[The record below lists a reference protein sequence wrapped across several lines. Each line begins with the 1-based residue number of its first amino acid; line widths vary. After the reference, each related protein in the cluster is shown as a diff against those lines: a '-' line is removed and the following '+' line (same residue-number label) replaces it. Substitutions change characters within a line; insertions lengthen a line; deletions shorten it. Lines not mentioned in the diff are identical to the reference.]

1 MIFGAHSRL
10 QAIFKASHEK
20 EEKVEEKTKSKI
32 ITTNEELKGF
42 YVVKGILCEIIDSDR
57 ITLKD
62 NISYCVIL
70 LDNNG

>member
-1 MIFGAHSRL
+1 M
-10 QAIFKASHEK
+10 
-20 EEKVEEKTKSKI
+20 EEKTKSKI